1 MCNLTHT
8 IIHKMDA
15 ENRNNIQFI
24 TPLSIRVSRCCSFCH
39 QPGHNI
45 SRCNSDRLLEFEII
59 CANQVRNMT
68 QQEFKIWLL
77 TNYINKDLLLK
88 SFAIR
93 KCNANSRVSIS
104 TCIENIIYYIFRNY
118 RIEETFEDDMI
129 NVLINLRNNGDI
141 NQRVETE
148 IEEVQGIQQIV
159 LREYMLTLF
168 NNFLNTVRSQ
178 NSENRKLKIIS
189 TIENDEISG
198 ICECNICWDDKDV
211 KDFVKLG
218 CKHEFCKDC
227 LIKTL
232 RSDIREIPC
241 CALCRTE
248 VTKLISRTDL
258 IHSELENLVAEM

>member
-1 MCNLTHT
+1 
-8 IIHKMDA
+8 
-15 ENRNNIQFI
+15 
-24 TPLSIRVSRCCSFCH
+24 
-39 QPGHNI
+39 
-45 SRCNSDRLLEFEII
+45 
-59 CANQVRNMT
+59 
-68 QQEFKIWLL
+68 
-77 TNYINKDLLLK
+77 
-88 SFAIR
+88 
-93 KCNANSRVSIS
+93 
-104 TCIENIIYYIFRNY
+104 
-118 RIEETFEDDMI
+118 MI

-258 IHSELENLVAEM
+258 VHSELENLVAEM

>member
-1 MCNLTHT
+1 MCNLTH
-8 IIHKMDA
+8 IIINTMDA

-39 QPGHNI
+39 QSGHNV

-68 QQEFKIWLL
+68 QQEFKIWIL
-77 TNYINKDLLLK
+77 TNYINQDLLLK

-93 KCNANSRVSIS
+93 KCQSSSRLPTAIYIEHIIS
-104 TCIENIIYYIFRNY
+104 YIFRNY
-118 RIEETFEDDMI
+118 VLEETFEDDI
-129 NVLINLRNNGDI
+129 LNILVNFRNNSEINERLEPSIEDIQGI
-141 NQRVETE
+141 NQT
-148 IEEVQGIQQIV
+148 V
-159 LREYMLTLF
+159 LREYMLELF

-189 TIENDEISG
+189 TIENDEICG
-198 ICECNICWDDKDV
+198 NCECSICGEDKEV

-218 CKHEFCKDC
+218 CNHEFCKDC
-227 LIKTL
+227 LIKSIRADL
-232 RSDIREIPC
+232 RENPC

-248 VTKLISRTDL
+248 VKYLRSRTEL
-258 IHSELENLVAEM
+258 VHSELENLVAEM